1 MLDLAY
7 FTALMLVFIRL
18 SSFFIITPVF
28 FPNGTPNA
36 LKLFFALI
44 VSYMLLPGIDYKES
58 IVLINNNYALILAI
72 INEIM
77 SGIVLGFI
85 TGMSFS
91 AIRMAGNL
99 MDMQIGL
106 SMLSMFDPNTKSNST
121 LLERLMYWMS
131 LLILFIL
138 DGHHMII
145 WSFLDS
151 FKAVSLGKSLI
162 TQESSMQVIH
172 SIIQYFW
179 IGLKIALP
187 IIMIIII
194 TELTLGL
201 VARTVPQ
208 LNIMILGL
216 PIKIIVGLLTF
227 ALALPML
234 LKGVA
239 GAIDHIPEIMKEM
252 YKFLPMVFI
261 FASEEKTEEATPR
274 KKRDARKKGQIAKSK
289 EVGLAMTLLASTL
302 IIATL
307 SSFSSRLLKEDMI
320 YFLGQNLNLSINE
333 ANLRNLMITSL
344 LRFAMSYL
352 PIVLPIMVMGI
363 LANYIQSGFLFTTET
378 LKPKLSKLNPI
389 NGFKRIFSTRTLV
402 ELFKDVALITVVG
415 YVGYKFLRDNYS
427 TILTVGNLYI
437 GSVGPF
443 FKQLVLDIFKKIT
456 LIMVILAIS
465 DYVYQRYMHK
475 KDLKMTKQ
483 EVKEEYKQDE
493 GDPQIKGKIKQKQ
506 REMATRRMMQAVPD
520 ATVVVTNPTHIA
532 VALKYENGKSEAPI
546 VVAKG
551 SEYVALKIKEVAKEN
566 DVPII
571 ENKPLARLIYEEVD
585 IDSEIPDNMYQAVAE
600 ILVMVFKLNKK
611 RLK

>member
-44 VSYMLLPGIDYKES
+44 ISYMLLPGIDYKES

-162 TQESSMQVIH
+162 TQESSMQIIH

-307 SSFSSRLLKEDMI
+307 SSFSSRLLKEDMV

-402 ELFKDVALITVVG
+402 ELFKDVILITVVG